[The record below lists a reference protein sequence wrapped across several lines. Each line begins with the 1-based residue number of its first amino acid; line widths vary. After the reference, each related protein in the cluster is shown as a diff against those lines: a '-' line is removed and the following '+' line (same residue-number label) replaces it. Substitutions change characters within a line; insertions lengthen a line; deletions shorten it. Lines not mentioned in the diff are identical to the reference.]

1 MSLFPIFQAGRGR
14 GRARLLW
21 VLTLVLLAGCAG
33 QRAYDDGR
41 MLIEQ
46 GQIDEGLRKLD
57 EAVRL
62 APRNQE
68 FRQGAARQRDGILQR
83 LLVLAEDARGRGR
96 SEDAR
101 ALYERMLAI
110 DAKSDR
116 ARSGLEGLTRDARAR
131 AAIEQG
137 EKLLK
142 AGDLDGAYARA
153 KEALTLSGSLHDS
166 RAFLR
171 KVEAASVGSASP
183 QLRAAFQRTMS
194 MQFRDAP
201 IRMAFDLIAANT
213 GLNFI
218 FDRDVKSDMRITLA
232 LKDTSAEE
240 LVRMLT
246 VTNQLER
253 KVLNDRTIL
262 IYPNTP
268 AKRQEHQET
277 LIRTF
282 YLGNSD
288 PKVALN
294 LLRTMVRT
302 RDLFIDERTGI
313 LVMQDTP
320 EAVRIA
326 EKLLANQDLAETE
339 VVLEV
344 EVLEVATSSIY
355 ELGLKFP
362 DQLSF
367 SLVGAGGAGTLTLPE
382 WLNRSSDLVRLS
394 FSNPLLT
401 FNFRNQFSRAN
412 LLANPQIRVRNR
424 EKAKIHIGDKV
435 PIVTTTATATGFI
448 SEAVSFIDVGL
459 KLDVEPT
466 IQSDD
471 DVAIRVGLEV
481 SNIVEQIRT
490 SGGSL
495 TYRLGTRNAST
506 VLRLKDGETQ
516 ALAGLISNEE
526 RSTSNRIPGAGAIP
540 GVGRLFGNTLDT
552 NTRTEIIL
560 LITPRVVRSLAR
572 PDPSQLEFSSQLDN
586 SAPRAANVTGA
597 PGAPAFPVSG
607 PMPSRPPARATPPQ
621 GAPGG
626 PPFGGFQVVPPLKP

>member
-1 MSLFPIFQAGRGR
+1 VPWMLLVMS
-14 GRARLLW
+14 
-21 VLTLVLLAGCAG
+21 LAGCAG
-33 QRAYDDGR
+33 QRAFDDGR
-41 MLIEQ
+41 VLIEQ
-46 GQIDEGLRKLD
+46 GQIEEGLRKLD

-62 APRNQE
+62 EPRNQE
-68 FRQGAARQRDGILQR
+68 FRQGALRQRDSILQR
-83 LLVLAEDARGRGR
+83 LLALAEDARGRGR
-96 SEDAR
+96 GDDAR
-101 ALYERMLAI
+101 ALYERMLTI

-116 ARSGLEGLTRDARAR
+116 ARAGLEGLTRDARAR

-153 KEALTLSGSLHDS
+153 KEALTLSGSMPDS

-171 KVEAASVGSASP
+171 KVEAASVGSGSP
-183 QLRAAFQRTMS
+183 QLRAAFRRTMS

-218 FDRDVKSDMRITLA
+218 FDRDVKEGLRITLA

-246 VTNQLER
+246 ITNQLER
-253 KVLNDRTIL
+253 KVLNDKTIL

-344 EVLEVATSSIY
+344 EVLEVAKSSIY

-367 SLVGAGGAGTLTLPE
+367 SLVGAAGAGTLTLPE
-382 WLNRSSDLVRLS
+382 WLNRSSNLVRLS

-490 SGGSL
+490 SAGSL

-516 ALAGLISNEE
+516 ALAGLISDEE
-526 RSTSNRIPGAGAIP
+526 RSTANRVPGAGAIP

-552 NTRTEIIL
+552 TTRTEIVL

-586 SAPRAANVTGA
+586 GAPRAATNLIAPPGAPGSPGFSGTGA
-597 PGAPAFPVSG
+597 PPGAPA
-607 PMPSRPPARATPPQ
+607 SRPAPQQ

-626 PPFGGFQVVPPLKP
+626 PPFGGFQVAPPSRP